1 MVVRLHSVT
10 ATTTGTTTVVHDGCT
25 TRHSDGGCADGQQE
39 PVLHGDR
46 RLGRAKRR
54 RRQTV
59 LMLGGFSSVDQEW
72 RVSGR

>member
-10 ATTTGTTTVVHDGCT
+10 ATTTGTTVVHDGCT
-25 TRHSDGGCADGQQE
+25 TRHSDAGCADGQQE

-59 LMLGGFSSVDQEW
+59 LMLGGLSSADQEW